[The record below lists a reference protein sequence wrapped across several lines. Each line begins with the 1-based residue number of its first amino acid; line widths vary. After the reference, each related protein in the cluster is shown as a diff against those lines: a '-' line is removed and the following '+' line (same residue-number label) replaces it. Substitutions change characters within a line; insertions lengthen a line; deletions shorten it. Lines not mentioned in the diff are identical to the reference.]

1 MTASDYR
8 LSWQKTIN
16 PTIKRGLTMKKN
28 LLSVAVKGALGFSAA
43 AIMVPA
49 MPAFAQQDAEM
60 VEEIVVTG
68 SRIQRDANEV
78 SVSPVTSVNAED
90 FKATG
95 VVRVEDLINDLP
107 QVAATQT
114 AGQAN
119 GATGTATVDLRDLGS
134 ERTLVLIDGRRM
146 PAGSPISGG
155 SSADLNQIPGAL
167 VERVEVLTGGAS
179 AAYGSD
185 AIAGVVNFVMMD
197 DFEGV
202 RFETQTSVYQHNND
216 NSRMQNLVTSS
227 GYDVADGNQTDGK
240 INDFSMIMGAN
251 LDDGRGNVTAY
262 ANYRKIDAVLQSD
275 RDYSGCALGI
285 SIPDPDTVT
294 GIPTSD
300 DLRDECG
307 GSGTLPSGR
316 FTLFDGVN
324 DYTVSGNEFVP
335 WDEQLYNYGP
345 LNYFQR
351 PDERWTMGVFGHYDI
366 SENVTAYT
374 QLSYADDRTVAQ
386 IAPSGNFYET
396 SSINCDNPL
405 LSDQQ
410 RDLICT
416 SAGLGPED
424 DAPYFIGR
432 RNVEGGPRQDDLRH
446 TTFRGVFG
454 LRGDINETWSY
465 DAYAQYA
472 EVSMEETYLNDM
484 SNTNIRRALD
494 VVTDPDTGDAVCQ
507 SVLDGTDPN
516 CVPWNI
522 FQEGGV
528 TQEALDYLILPL
540 FARGTTEQEIY
551 SAYATGN
558 LGDYGVKLPTA
569 DSGVA
574 VVIGAETRREALTFN
589 PDSGFQSG
597 DGAGQGGS
605 TLPVSGSLSVKEFF
619 TEANIPVL
627 SGLPGAEYAGLEIA
641 YRYSDYDTGVT
652 TDTYKFGLDWQPISD
667 VRVRASFQSAVRHA
681 NIRELFTGQGLALF
695 DMNVDP
701 CGGPSPKVT
710 LEQCARTG
718 VTADQYGNIPNS
730 PANQYNYRQGGNPDL
745 APEESETISAG
756 IVFTP
761 SFIDGLN
768 VSLDYFNIDVT
779 DAIAF
784 VDPQTLLNQCLST
797 GDPTLCGKINRDS
810 NGSLWL
816 PDSYIESINTNI
828 GFFETAGFDINASY
842 GFDLASM
849 GFVNLNYIATYLTK
863 WDQQEIPGAE
873 VEDCVGQWGGSC
885 GTPTPEFVSTLRATW
900 ATPVGVDVTA
910 AWRHFSDVN
919 DTNTVGVEDA
929 NGVIH
934 TVDVN
939 QDFDAI
945 NYLDLSASWAATESV
960 VIRGGIN
967 NITGEEPP
975 LTANAG
981 AGIFG
986 NGNTFAG
993 IYDALGRYAFLGLTV
1008 DF

>member
-1 MTASDYR
+1 
-8 LSWQKTIN
+8 
-16 PTIKRGLTMKKN
+16 MKKN
-28 LLSVAVKGALGFSAA
+28 LLSVAVKGALGFTAA

-49 MPAFAQQDAEM
+49 MPAFAQQDAEI
-60 VEEIVVTG
+60 VEEVVVTG
-68 SRIQRDANEV
+68 SRIQRDANET
-78 SVSPVTSVNAED
+78 SVSPVTSVNSED

-95 VVRVEDLINDLP
+95 VVRVEDLLNDLP

-119 GATGTATVDLRDLGS
+119 GATGTATVDLRGL
-134 ERTLVLIDGRRM
+134 EAKRTLVLIDGRRM
-146 PAGSPISGG
+146 PAGSPIAGG
-155 SSADLNQIPGAL
+155 GSADLNQIPGAL

-216 NSRMQNLVTSS
+216 NSHMQDLVTSS
-227 GYDVADGNQTDGK
+227 GFDVADGNTTDGE
-240 INDFSMIMGAN
+240 INDFSLIMGAN
-251 LDDGRGNVTAY
+251 LDNGRGNVTAY
-262 ANYRKIDAVLQSD
+262 ANYRKIEAVLQSD

-285 SIPDPDTVT
+285 RTPSSSTVT
-294 GIPTSD
+294 STPTSA
-300 DLRDECG
+300 DLSDRCG
-307 GSGTLPSGR
+307 GSGTLPNGLI
-316 FTLFDGVN
+316 TPFDGSTYYN
-324 DYTVSGNEFVP
+324 VSGNEFVD
-335 WDEQLYNYGP
+335 WDGQLYNYGP

-366 SENVTAYT
+366 SDNVNLYT
-374 QLSYADDRTVAQ
+374 QLSYSDDRTVAQ
-386 IAPSGNFYET
+386 IAPSGNFFET

-416 SAGLGPED
+416 SAGLGADD
-424 DAPYFIGR
+424 DAPFYIGR

-446 TTFRGVFG
+446 TSFRGVFG

-484 SNTNIRRALD
+484 SNTNIRRALN
-494 VVTDPDTGDAVCQ
+494 VVTDPETGEAVCQ

-522 FQEGGV
+522 FEEGGV

-551 SAYATGN
+551 SAYVTGN
-558 LGDYGVKLPTA
+558 LGDYGVQLPTA

-574 VVIGAETRREALTFN
+574 VVIGAETRREALDFS

-605 TLPVSGSLSVKEFF
+605 TQPVSGSLSVKEFF
-619 TEANIPVL
+619 TEANIPLL
-627 SGLPGAEYAGLEIA
+627 SGLPGAEYAGLELA
-641 YRYSDYDTGVT
+641 YRYSDYDTDIS
-652 TDTYKFGLDWQPISD
+652 TDTYKVGFDWQPISD

-681 NIRELFTGQGLALF
+681 NIRELFTGQGIALF

-701 CGGPSPKVT
+701 CGGSSPQAS
-710 LEQCARTG
+710 LAECALTG
-718 VTADQYGNIPNS
+718 VTEAQYGNIPNS
-730 PANQYNYRQGGNPDL
+730 PANQYNYLQGGNPDL
-745 APEESETISAG
+745 DPEESETVSVG
-756 IVFTP
+756 FVFTP
-761 SFIDGLN
+761 SFVEDLT
-768 VSLDYFNIDVT
+768 VSVDYFNIEVT
-779 DAIAF
+779 DAITF
-784 VDPQTLLNQCLST
+784 VDPQTIINQCIDT
-797 GDPTLCGKINRDS
+797 GDSALCDKINRGS
-810 NGSLWL
+810 NGNLWIG
-816 PDSYIESINTNI
+816 DAHVESTNTNI
-828 GFFETAGFDINASY
+828 GFFETAGFDINANY
-842 GFDLASM
+842 GFDLNTM
-849 GFVNLNYIATYLTK
+849 GSANLNFIATYLTK
-863 WDQQEIPGAE
+863 WDQQEIPGNP
-873 VEDCVGQWGGSC
+873 VEDCVGKWGSSC

-910 AWRHFSDVN
+910 AWRHISAVD
-919 DTNTVGVEDA
+919 DLNTIGVTDA
-929 NGVIH
+929 NDVVH

-939 QDFDAI
+939 QNFDAMD
-945 NYLDLSASWAATESV
+945 YLDLSASWAATDNL

-967 NITGEEPP
+967 NVTGEEPP

-981 AGIFG
+981 AGIYG
-986 NGNTFAG
+986 NGNTFPG
-993 IYDALGRYAFLGLTV
+993 VYDALGRYAFLGMTV
-1008 DF
+1008 EF

>member
-1 MTASDYR
+1 
-8 LSWQKTIN
+8 
-16 PTIKRGLTMKKN
+16 MKKN
-28 LLSVAVKGALGFSAA
+28 LLSVAVKGALGLTAA

-60 VEEIVVTG
+60 VEEVVVTG
-68 SRIQRDANEV
+68 SRIQRDANET

-95 VVRVEDLINDLP
+95 VVRVEDLLNDLP

-119 GATGTATVDLRDLGS
+119 GATGTATVDLRGLGAQ
-134 ERTLVLIDGRRM
+134 RTLVLIDGRRM
-146 PAGSPISGG
+146 PAGSPIAGG
-155 SSADLNQIPGAL
+155 GSADLNQIPGAL

-216 NSRMQNLVTSS
+216 NSDMQDLVTGS
-227 GYDVADGNQTDGK
+227 GFDVADGSVTDGE

-251 LDDGRGNVTAY
+251 LDSGRGNVTAY

-275 RDYSGCALGI
+275 RDYSGCALGVRTPPK
-285 SIPDPDTVT
+285 STVT
-294 GIPTSD
+294 GVPTSA
-300 DLRDECG
+300 DLSDRCG
-307 GSGTLPSGR
+307 GSATMPTGL
-316 FTLFDGVN
+316 FTPFDGAN
-324 DYTVSGNEFVP
+324 YYTVSGDQFVP
-335 WDEQLYNYGP
+335 WDGSLFNYGP

-366 SENVTAYT
+366 NENATAYT

-386 IAPSGNFYET
+386 IAPSGNFFVT
-396 SSINCDNPL
+396 DSISCDNPL
-405 LSDQQ
+405 LSAQQ
-410 RDLICT
+410 RDTICG
-416 SAGLGPED
+416 GLGAGESV
-424 DAPYFIGR
+424 PYYIGR

-446 TTFRGVFG
+446 TSFRGVFG
-454 LRGDINETWSY
+454 VRGDINETWSY

-484 SNTNIRRALD
+484 SGTRIIRALD
-494 VVTDPDTGDAVCQ
+494 VVTDNRLDSDGNPLAASYGQPVCQ
-507 SVLDGTDPN
+507 SVLDGSDPT

-528 TQEALDYLILPL
+528 TPEALDYLILPL

-551 SAYATGN
+551 SAYVTGD
-558 LGDYGVKLPTA
+558 LTDYGVKLPTA

-574 VVIGAETRREALTFN
+574 VVMGAETRREALNFS

-597 DGAGQGGS
+597 DGAGQGGP
-605 TLPVSGSLSVKEFF
+605 TKPVSGSLSVKEFF
-619 TEANIPVL
+619 TEANIPLV
-627 SGLPGAEYAGLEIA
+627 SGMTGAEYAGLEVA

-652 TDTYKFGLDWQPISD
+652 TDTYKFGLDWQPVSD
-667 VRVRASFQSAVRHA
+667 LRVRASFQSAVRHA
-681 NIRELFTGQGLALF
+681 NIRELFTGQGIALF
-695 DMNVDP
+695 DMSSDP
-701 CGGPSPKVT
+701 CGGAAPSAS
-710 LEQCARTG
+710 LEECALTG
-718 VTADQYGNIPNS
+718 VTAAQYGSIPNS
-730 PANQYNYRQGGNPDL
+730 PAGQYNYLQGGNPDL

-756 IVFTP
+756 FVFTP
-761 SFIDGLN
+761 SFVEGLS
-768 VSLDYFNIDVT
+768 VSLDYFNIEVT
-779 DAIAF
+779 EAISF
-784 VDPQTLLNQCLST
+784 VDPQTIISQCMAT
-797 GDPTLCGKINRDS
+797 GDAALCGAINRGP
-810 NGSLWL
+810 NGNLWIG
-816 PDSYIESINTNI
+816 DANVVSTNTNI
-828 GFFETAGFDINASY
+828 GFFETSGIDINANY

-849 GFVNLNYIATYLTK
+849 GSVDLNFIATYLTK

-910 AWRHFSDVN
+910 AWRHISEANDLNTIGVKDVN
-919 DTNTVGVEDA
+919 DVV
-929 NGVIH
+929 H

-939 QDFDAI
+939 QDFDAM
-945 NYLDLSASWAATESV
+945 NYLDLSAAWAASETV
-960 VIRGGIN
+960 VIRGGISN
-967 NITGEEPP
+967 VTDEEPP

-981 AGIFG
+981 AGIYG
-986 NGNTFAG
+986 NGNTFPG
-993 IYDALGRYAFLGLTV
+993 VYDSLGRYAFLGMTV